1 MPLTLCS
8 ISAKLLAWTALA
20 ESERSAAITQ
30 ARLRKPGVGYTAMI
44 ISSPM
49 LAGQGEAGSTIEM
62 IQRNGLPVIHHPPG
76 CAANPNAHAAD
87 KQHLL

>member
-1 MPLTLCS
+1 
-8 ISAKLLAWTALA
+8 
-20 ESERSAAITQ
+20 
-30 ARLRKPGVGYTAMI
+30 MI

-76 CAANPNAHAAD
+76 CAAYPNAHAAD